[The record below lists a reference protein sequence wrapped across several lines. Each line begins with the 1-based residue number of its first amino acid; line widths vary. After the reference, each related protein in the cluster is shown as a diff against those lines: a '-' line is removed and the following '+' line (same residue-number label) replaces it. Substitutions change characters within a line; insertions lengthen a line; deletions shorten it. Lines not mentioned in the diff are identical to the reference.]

1 MHNLEVDFRTMHHA
15 ANLASTGHYGQ
26 TRWAGEPYINHV
38 FRVTSL
44 VMDCGIVK
52 TDGVVAALLHDVV
65 EDTSV
70 TLADVSKKFGLQV
83 AAYVDMLSQRKG
95 EPRGD
100 YFQRCFEQGDPTVYA
115 IKFADRIDNLMGL
128 QECPDH
134 LRKEAYPERYLYEVK
149 NFFFPHLDKV
159 DRQLR
164 YKLLTQVDYLNKTFG
179 TSI

>member
-1 MHNLEVDFRTMHHA
+1 MHNIDVHFHDIHRAAHIASIGHH
-15 ANLASTGHYGQ
+15 GQ
-26 TRWAGEPYINHV
+26 KRWAGEPYIDHV

-44 VMDCGIVK
+44 VMDSGLVK
-52 TDGVVAALLHDVV
+52 TDAVVAALLHDVV

-70 TLADVSKKFGLQV
+70 TLEEISKKFGLQV

-100 YFQRCFEQGDPTVYA
+100 YFQRCFEQGDSTVYA
-115 IKFADRIDNLMGL
+115 IKFADRIDNLVGL
-128 QECPDH
+128 QDCPDH

-149 NFFFPHLDKV
+149 NFFYPHLDKV
-159 DRQLR
+159 DRSLR
-164 YKLLTQVDYLNKTFG
+164 HKLLTQVDYLNKVFG